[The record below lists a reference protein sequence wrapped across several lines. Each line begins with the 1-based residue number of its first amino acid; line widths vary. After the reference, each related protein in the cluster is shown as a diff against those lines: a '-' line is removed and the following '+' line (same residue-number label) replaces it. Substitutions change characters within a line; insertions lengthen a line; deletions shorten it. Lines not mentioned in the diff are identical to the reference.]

1 MIKQKTILISF
12 SKQTI
17 EIPTQNQ
24 DDQLITY
31 ANLYN
36 KIKSEFNIEF
46 NFDIFTSETNT
57 LLNADNFTSVILNLT
72 DDIIE
77 LYLIVKSQLP
87 QKFNKASN
95 ISVFSN
101 SSFKKMS
108 MMPFAA
114 TTLIKNQTIN
124 EMIKRS
130 TCSICLNK
138 INKIKYECAICE
150 DCTLCE
156 DCELKHE
163 HPVIK
168 FKTNFLASSRQEIY
182 HLINITDKENC
193 TKKSS
198 MSISYISLTSNLIND
213 EIKLVPHVAKTFYI
227 EINNK
232 SGMKIP
238 KESFILIAKDYH
250 NLILNFEPENKED
263 IMNKDKYKVPINI
276 KSNSEKG
283 IYEVYFYFRT
293 SVENGN
299 LFKINSFPLKITIN
313 VVNDE
318 EEKMMCLFFGEYNE
332 IQVLP
337 VNKMK
342 IIYNIINE
350 GMSIKNPLEIY
361 KILNEAKWNIQK
373 CIEELL

>member
-31 ANLYN
+31 DNLYN
-36 KIKSEFNIEF
+36 KIKNEFNIEF
-46 NFDIFTSETNT
+46 NFDIFTSETNI
-57 LLNADNFTSVILNLT
+57 LLNTGNFSSVILNLT

-77 LYLIVKSQLP
+77 LYLIVKSQHSQKLNKTSNVCVLP
-87 QKFNKASN
+87 
-95 ISVFSN
+95 N
-101 SSFKKMS
+101 SSYKKLHS
-108 MMPFAA
+108 MPFAS
-114 TTLIKNQTIN
+114 TTLIKNQAIN
-124 EMIKRS
+124 DLIKSS

-168 FKTNFLASSRQEIY
+168 FKTNCLASSRQEIY
-182 HLINITDKENC
+182 HLINITDKENW

-198 MSISYISLTSNLIND
+198 MTISYISLTSNLINN
-213 EIKLVPHVAKTFYI
+213 EINLVPHVNKTFYV

-238 KESFILIAKDYH
+238 KESFILIAKNYH
-250 NLILNFEPENKED
+250 NLILNFEQKIKED
-263 IMNKDKYKVPINI
+263 IMNKEKYKVPINI
-276 KSNSEKG
+276 KSDSEQG

-293 SVENGN
+293 SFENEN
-299 LFKINSFPLKITIN
+299 LFKITSFPIKITVN

-318 EEKMMCLFFGEYNE
+318 EEKMMCLFFGEYHD

-337 VNKMK
+337 ANKMK

-350 GMSIKNPLEIY
+350 GMSTKNPLEIY
-361 KILNEAKWNIQK
+361 KILSKAKWNIQK